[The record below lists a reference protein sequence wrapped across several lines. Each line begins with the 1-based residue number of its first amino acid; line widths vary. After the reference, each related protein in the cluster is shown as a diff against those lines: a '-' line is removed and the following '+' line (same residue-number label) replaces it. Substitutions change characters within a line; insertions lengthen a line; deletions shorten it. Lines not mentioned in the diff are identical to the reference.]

1 MFSCLNVAALFRL
14 VARSGTAQGGVAW
27 LSVTVRMHLGLGVI
41 SKVMCPAWRTHL
53 FSLPIGWQSAAGLSL
68 ETSSGHICAATESAL
83 SDVPD
88 SFVPFLPLLFCVP
101 EKIKRPVSHNARS
114 RGARKE
120 GLGPW
125 PWQNPRRGPR
135 GAGWWPQHGAME
147 HWQGQQQQRGARV
160 ERGGRAHGGHGGGDC
175 LLP

>member
-88 SFVPFLPLLFCVP
+88 SFLCSLSPPFFC
-101 EKIKRPVSHNARS
+101 
-114 RGARKE
+114 ARK
-120 GLGPW
+120 
-125 PWQNPRRGPR
+125 NKK
-135 GAGWWPQHGAME
+135 AS
-147 HWQGQQQQRGARV
+147 
-160 ERGGRAHGGHGGGDC
+160 
-175 LLP
+175 